1 MFDDVFFGNPKID
14 PDAFVSRGATLI
26 GDIIIEPRVIVA
38 SGARL
43 RADECG
49 PFFIGAGSNV
59 QEGARFHGLLN
70 QWVRVDGKKYSVHV
84 GCRCSITHGALVHGP
99 TQIGDDTLV
108 GFDAT
113 VHKSHVGKNCTIG
126 FKAILKN
133 ANIGD
138 NCVVET
144 GADIENVTIRDGS
157 YVPHNMVVVDQD
169 VADQLL
175 QVTPE
180 VAQKASEFAEEVV
193 HLNNELVAIYKAR
206 RLAREKQGGLRWL
219 FWEIGRVMKVWYSQY
234 R

>member
-1 MFDDVFFGNPKID
+1 MFNDVFFGDPVIH
-14 PDAFVSRGATLI
+14 PDAFVSSGATLI
-26 GDIIIEPRVIVA
+26 GDIIVGPYVIIA

-49 PFFIGAGSNV
+49 PFFVGAGSNV

-70 QWVRVDGKKYSVHV
+70 QWVHVGGEKYSVHV

-113 VHKSHVGKNCTIG
+113 VHKSRVGKNCTIG
-126 FKAILKN
+126 FKAVVKN

-157 YVPHNMVVVDQD
+157 YVQHHMVIVDQE
-169 VADQLL
+169 VADRLQ

-180 VAQKASEFAEEVV
+180 IAQKAREFAEEVV
-193 HLNNELVAIYKAR
+193 SLNNELVAIYKAR
-206 RLAREKQGGLRWL
+206 RLARKKQGGLRWL
-219 FWEIGRVMKVWYSQY
+219 FREIGKVMKEWYMQY